1 MSVNISY
8 QNWNFILFVKF
19 ILLSWDIIYLLLE
32 IILVSIH
39 RILQFIM
46 HILIINLPDKILV
59 LKKFIFILHCFK
71 IQRRLNLSLS
81 YPQILLITLILLR
94 SHHHYLIIIWKL
106 LRFRQLILQQL
117 RSINTT
123 SFLHIKIIDHLVVP
137 NLSNLHHILSYFAG
151 VDVLSEHWRFDTFLE
166 F

>member
-19 ILLSWDIIYLLLE
+19 VLLSWDIIYLLLE

-46 HILIINLPDKILV
+46 HILIINLPHKILI
-59 LKKFIFILHCFK
+59 LKKFIFILHRFK
-71 IQRRLNLSLS
+71 IQRRLNLRLS

-94 SHHHYLIIIWKL
+94 SHHHYLIIIRKL
-106 LRFRQLILQQL
+106 LRLCQLVLKQL
-117 RSINTT
+117 CSINTA
-123 SFLHIKIIDHLVVP
+123 SFLNIKIIYHLVVP
-137 NLSNLHHILSYFAG
+137 NLSNLHHVLSYFACIN
-151 VDVLSEHWRFDTFLE
+151 VLS
-166 F
+166 